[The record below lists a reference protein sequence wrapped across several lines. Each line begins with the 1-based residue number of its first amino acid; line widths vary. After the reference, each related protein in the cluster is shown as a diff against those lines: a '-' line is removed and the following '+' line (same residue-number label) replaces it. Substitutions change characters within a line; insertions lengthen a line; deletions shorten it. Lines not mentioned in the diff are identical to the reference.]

1 MHAKRSLI
9 LGRLLYGGRHF
20 TTLVMKTSDL
30 SIPALDNAASKIL
43 PAQPINGFPNES
55 SRRPGASPINI
66 ISADFGP
73 SPATAFFLVWESA
86 HNEHFLTSNESP
98 SSTSLGDE
106 RSIRLCPYHMR
117 SLPCKAWHK
126 HYAAYEY
133 QC

>member
-66 ISADFGP
+66 ISADLGP
-73 SPATAFFLVWESA
+73 SPATAFFLVRDNA
-86 HNEHFLTSNESP
+86 HKEHSLTSDESLSNRSPEAKGFILIVPLYYQP
-98 SSTSLGDE
+98 SLA
-106 RSIRLCPYHMR
+106 
-117 SLPCKAWHK
+117 CKA
-126 HYAAYEY
+126 
-133 QC
+133 

>member
-55 SRRPGASPINI
+55 SRRPGASP
-66 ISADFGP
+66 
-73 SPATAFFLVWESA
+73 ATAFFLVWESA
-86 HNEHFLTSNESP
+86 HNEHFLTSNESL
-98 SSTSLGDE
+98 SSTSSGDE
-106 RSIRLCPYHMR
+106 ISIRLCPYHMQ
-117 SLPCKAWHK
+117 SLTCKA
-126 HYAAYEY
+126 
-133 QC
+133 